1 MNWGYAVTLLIAV
14 VSALSAWAS
23 QRAAARAT
31 TLNTETTSRVDME
44 KEAYERARKFDIET
58 ITRQDAELEEV
69 REKLEVAR
77 SEASAARAEARSA
90 RAEVREAH
98 EEIDRLRKEVRSLQR
113 ARDEDDEQLD
123 VEDHNH

>member
-58 ITRQDAELEEV
+58 INRQDAELQEAL
-69 REKLEVAR
+69 EKLEVAR
-77 SEASAARAEARSA
+77 AEASAARAEARAA
-90 RAEVREAH
+90 RAEVREVH
-98 EEIDRLRKEVRSLQR
+98 EEVARLRQELRSYED
-113 ARDEDDEQLD
+113 RDDPQINL
-123 VEDHNH
+123 